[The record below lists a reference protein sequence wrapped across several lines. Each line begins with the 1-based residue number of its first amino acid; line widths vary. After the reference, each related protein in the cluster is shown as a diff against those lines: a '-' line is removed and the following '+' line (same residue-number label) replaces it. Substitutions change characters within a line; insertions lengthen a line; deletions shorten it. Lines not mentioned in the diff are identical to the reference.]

1 MDRHART
8 LIPLKSPWPIA
19 LFLVALAALV
29 YGLTRPDSKTP
40 AVPNE
45 KISRRHPSPP
55 SDLQALNQST
65 GQNIAR
71 SVLYRMDGQVTPWS
85 SLPKEKPVVLVFFS
99 HDCDCSLEFAK
110 YFAVAMEKA
119 KTKAS
124 WFFLFAETPDQIHE
138 FMTKTGTNLPV
149 LRDPN
154 SQLGHRL
161 GITKSGCFILVQPD
175 GLVSAIW
182 PGTSL
187 AGLNDLFS
195 RLHLP
200 PLSPDR
206 ARSFRNS
213 PSPHRRLPSATLT
226 SSYSDFHFLTSHP
239 PL

>member
-1 MDRHART
+1 MDRHARP
-8 LIPLKSPWPIA
+8 LIPVKSPWPIA
-19 LFLVALAALV
+19 LFLVTLAALI
-29 YGLTRPDSKTP
+29 YGFTRPVSQTSAP
-40 AVPNE
+40 LNE
-45 KISRRHPSPP
+45 KISRRHPAPP
-55 SDLQALNQST
+55 SDLQTLNQST
-65 GQNIAR
+65 GQNIAQ
-71 SVLYRMDGQVTPWS
+71 SVLYRMDGQVAPWS

-110 YFAVAMEKA
+110 YFADAMEKA

-138 FMTKTGTNLPV
+138 FMTKTGTTLPV

-195 RLHLP
+195 RIQLP
-200 PLSPDR
+200 PLSTD
-206 ARSFRNS
+206 
-213 PSPHRRLPSATLT
+213 LPGLSGIPQAPTVGC
-226 SSYSDFHFLTSHP
+226 
-239 PL
+239 PLQP

>member
-65 GQNIAR
+65 GQDISR

-119 KTKAS
+119 KTKTS

-200 PLSPDR
+200 PLSPD
-206 ARSFRNS
+206 
-213 PSPHRRLPSATLT
+213 LPGLSGIPQAPTAGC
-226 SSYSDFHFLTSHP
+226 
-239 PL
+239 PLQP

>member
-40 AVPNE
+40 AVPND
-45 KISRRHPSPP
+45 KISRRHPAPP
-55 SDLQALNQST
+55 SDLQTLNQST

-138 FMTKTGTNLPV
+138 FMTKTGTTLPV

-200 PLSPDR
+200 PLSPD
-206 ARSFRNS
+206 
-213 PSPHRRLPSATLT
+213 LPGLSGIPQAPTAGC
-226 SSYSDFHFLTSHP
+226 
-239 PL
+239 PLQP

>member
-1 MDRHART
+1 MDRHARP

-29 YGLTRPDSKTP
+29 YGLTRPDSKAP
-40 AVPNE
+40 AVLDE

-55 SDLQALNQST
+55 SDLQTLNQST
-65 GQNIAR
+65 GQNIAQ
-71 SVLYRMDGQVTPWS
+71 SVLYRMDGQVAPWS

-110 YFAVAMEKA
+110 YFAVAMEKT

-124 WFFLFAETPDQIHE
+124 WFFLFAGTPDQVHD
-138 FMTKTGTNLPV
+138 FMTKTGIELPA
-149 LRDPN
+149 LRDSN

-161 GITKSGCFILVQPD
+161 GINKSGCFILVQPD

-195 RLHLP
+195 RLQLP
-200 PLSPDR
+200 PLSPD
-206 ARSFRNS
+206 
-213 PSPHRRLPSATLT
+213 LPSL
-226 SSYSDFHFLTSHP
+226 SGIPQP
-239 PL
+239 PTAGCPLQP

>member
-1 MDRHART
+1 MDRHARS
-8 LIPLKSPWPIA
+8 LIPLKSLWPIA

-29 YGLTRPDSKTP
+29 YGLTRPDSKTR
-40 AVPNE
+40 AIPNE

-55 SDLQALNQST
+55 SDLQALNQFT
-65 GQNIAR
+65 GQNIAQ
-71 SVLYRMDGQVTPWS
+71 SVLYRMDGQVTPLS

-124 WFFLFAETPDQIHE
+124 WFFLFAETPDQIHQ

-149 LRDPN
+149 LRDPS

-200 PLSPDR
+200 PLSPD
-206 ARSFRNS
+206 
-213 PSPHRRLPSATLT
+213 LPGLSGIPQAPTAGC
-226 SSYSDFHFLTSHP
+226 
-239 PL
+239 PLQP

>member
-1 MDRHART
+1 MDRHARS

-29 YGLTRPDSKTP
+29 YGLTRPDSKTR
-40 AVPNE
+40 AIPNE

-65 GQNIAR
+65 GQDIAR

-187 AGLNDLFS
+187 AGLNDLFF
-195 RLHLP
+195 RLRLP
-200 PLSPDR
+200 PLSPDVPGLSGIPQ
-206 ARSFRNS
+206 A
-213 PSPHRRLPSATLT
+213 PTAGC
-226 SSYSDFHFLTSHP
+226 
-239 PL
+239 PLQP

>member
-19 LFLVALAALV
+19 LFLVALAALI
-29 YGLTRPDSKTP
+29 YGLTRPDSKAPT
-40 AVPNE
+40 APNK

-55 SDLQALNQST
+55 SELQTLNQST
-65 GQNIAR
+65 GQNIAQ
-71 SVLYRMDGQVTPWS
+71 SVLYRMDGQVAPSS

-124 WFFLFAETPDQIHE
+124 WFFLFAGTPDQVHE
-138 FMTKTGTNLPV
+138 FMTKTGKELPA
-149 LRDPN
+149 LRDPY
-154 SQLGHRL
+154 SQLGNRL
-161 GITKSGCFILVQPD
+161 GITKSGCFILVQPN

-187 AGLNDLFS
+187 AGLNDLFY
-195 RLHLP
+195 RLYLP
-200 PLSPDR
+200 PLSPD
-206 ARSFRNS
+206 
-213 PSPHRRLPSATLT
+213 LPGLSGIPQAPTAGC
-226 SSYSDFHFLTSHP
+226 
-239 PL
+239 PLQP

>member
-29 YGLTRPDSKTP
+29 YGLTRPDSKAP
-40 AVPNE
+40 AVIDE

-55 SDLQALNQST
+55 SDLQTLNQST
-65 GQNIAR
+65 GQNIAQ
-71 SVLYRMDGQVTPWS
+71 SVLYRMDGQVAPWS

-110 YFAVAMEKA
+110 YFAVAMEKT

-124 WFFLFAETPDQIHE
+124 WFFLFAGTPDQIHQ
-138 FMTKTGTNLPV
+138 FMTKTGKELPA
-149 LRDPN
+149 LRDPY
-154 SQLGHRL
+154 SQLGNRL

-187 AGLNDLFS
+187 AGLNDLFY
-195 RLHLP
+195 RLYLP
-200 PLSPDR
+200 PLSPD
-206 ARSFRNS
+206 
-213 PSPHRRLPSATLT
+213 LPGLSGIPQAPTAGC
-226 SSYSDFHFLTSHP
+226 
-239 PL
+239 PLQP

>member
-1 MDRHART
+1 MDRHARP
-8 LIPLKSPWPIA
+8 LIPVKSPWPIA
-19 LFLVALAALV
+19 LFLVTLAALI
-29 YGLTRPDSKTP
+29 YGLTRPDSKAPT
-40 AVPNE
+40 APNE

-55 SDLQALNQST
+55 SDLQTLNQST
-65 GQNIAR
+65 GQNIAQ
-71 SVLYRMDGQVTPWS
+71 SVLYRMDGQVAPWS

-110 YFAVAMEKA
+110 YFAVAMEKT

-124 WFFLFAETPDQIHE
+124 WFFLFAGRPDQIHE
-138 FMTKTGTNLPV
+138 FMTKTGKGLPA

-195 RLHLP
+195 RLQLP
-200 PLSPDR
+200 PLSPE
-206 ARSFRNS
+206 
-213 PSPHRRLPSATLT
+213 LPSL
-226 SSYSDFHFLTSHP
+226 SGI
-239 PL
+239 PLAPTAGCPLQP

>member
-29 YGLTRPDSKTP
+29 YGLTRPDSKAP
-40 AVPNE
+40 AVIDE

-71 SVLYRMDGQVTPWS
+71 SVLYRMDGQVAPWS

-119 KTKAS
+119 KTKSS
-124 WFFLFAETPDQIHE
+124 WFFLFAGTPDQIHE
-138 FMTKTGTNLPV
+138 FMTKTVTTLPV

-154 SQLGHRL
+154 SQLGNRL

-182 PGTSL
+182 SGTSL

-195 RLHLP
+195 RLQLP
-200 PLSPDR
+200 PLSTD
-206 ARSFRNS
+206 
-213 PSPHRRLPSATLT
+213 LPGLSGIPQAPTAGC
-226 SSYSDFHFLTSHP
+226 
-239 PL
+239 PLQP

>member
-65 GQNIAR
+65 GQNIAK
-71 SVLYRMDGQVTPWS
+71 SVLYRMDGQVAPWS

-110 YFAVAMEKA
+110 YFAVAMGKA

-124 WFFLFAETPDQIHE
+124 WFFLFAGTPDQIHE
-138 FMTKTGTNLPV
+138 FMTKTGTTLPV

-195 RLHLP
+195 RLQLP
-200 PLSPDR
+200 PLSTD
-206 ARSFRNS
+206 
-213 PSPHRRLPSATLT
+213 LPGLSGIPQAPTAGC
-226 SSYSDFHFLTSHP
+226 
-239 PL
+239 PLQP

>member
-1 MDRHART
+1 M
-8 LIPLKSPWPIA
+8 IPLKSPWPIA

-29 YGLTRPDSKTP
+29 YGLTRPDSKAP
-40 AVPNE
+40 AVLDE

-65 GQNIAR
+65 GQDISR
-71 SVLYRMDGQVTPWS
+71 SVLYRMDEQVTPWS
-85 SLPKEKPVVLVFFS
+85 SLPKEKPAVLVFFS

-124 WFFLFAETPDQIHE
+124 WFFLFAGTPDQIHE

-149 LRDPN
+149 LRDPS

-187 AGLNDLFS
+187 AGQNDLFS

-200 PLSPDR
+200 PLSPD
-206 ARSFRNS
+206 
-213 PSPHRRLPSATLT
+213 LPGLSGIPQAPTAGC
-226 SSYSDFHFLTSHP
+226 
-239 PL
+239 PLQP

>member
-29 YGLTRPDSKTP
+29 YGLTRPDSKAP

-55 SDLQALNQST
+55 SDLQTLNQST
-65 GQNIAR
+65 GQNIAQ
-71 SVLYRMDGQVTPWS
+71 SVLYRMDGQVAPWS

-110 YFAVAMEKA
+110 YFSVAMEKT

-124 WFFLFAETPDQIHE
+124 WFFLFAGTPDQIHQ
-138 FMTKTGTNLPV
+138 FTTKTGTDLPV

-154 SQLGHRL
+154 YQLSHRL
-161 GITKSGCFILVQPD
+161 GITKSGCFILAQPD

-187 AGLNDLFS
+187 AGLNDLLS

-200 PLSPDR
+200 TLSPD
-206 ARSFRNS
+206 
-213 PSPHRRLPSATLT
+213 LPGLSGAPQAPTTGCQL
-226 SSYSDFHFLTSHP
+226 
-239 PL
+239 

>member
-29 YGLTRPDSKTP
+29 YGLTRPDSKAP

-65 GQNIAR
+65 GQNIAK
-71 SVLYRMDGQVTPWS
+71 SVLYRMDGQVAPWS

-110 YFAVAMEKA
+110 YFAVAMEKT

-124 WFFLFAETPDQIHE
+124 WFFLFAGTPDQIHQ
-138 FMTKTGTNLPV
+138 FMTKTVTTLPV

-187 AGLNDLFS
+187 ACLNDLIS
-195 RLHLP
+195 RLQLP
-200 PLSPDR
+200 PLSTD
-206 ARSFRNS
+206 
-213 PSPHRRLPSATLT
+213 LPGL
-226 SSYSDFHFLTSHP
+226 
-239 PL
+239 

>member
-1 MDRHART
+1 VDRHARP
-8 LIPLKSPWPIA
+8 LILVKSPWPIA
-19 LFLVALAALV
+19 LFLVTLAALI
-29 YGLTRPDSKTP
+29 YGFTRPVSQTSAP
-40 AVPNE
+40 LNE
-45 KISRRHPSPP
+45 KISRRHPAPP
-55 SDLQALNQST
+55 SDLQTLNQST
-65 GQNIAR
+65 GQNIAQ
-71 SVLYRMDGQVTPWS
+71 SVLYRMDGQVAPWS

-110 YFAVAMEKA
+110 YFSVAMEKT

-124 WFFLFAETPDQIHE
+124 WFFLFAGTPDQVHE
-138 FMTKTGTNLPV
+138 FMTKTGKELPA

-195 RLHLP
+195 RIQLP
-200 PLSPDR
+200 PLSTD
-206 ARSFRNS
+206 
-213 PSPHRRLPSATLT
+213 LPGLSGIPQAPTVGC
-226 SSYSDFHFLTSHP
+226 
-239 PL
+239 PLQP

>member
-1 MDRHART
+1 M
-8 LIPLKSPWPIA
+8 KSPWPIA
-19 LFLVALAALV
+19 LFLVTLAALI
-29 YGLTRPDSKTP
+29 YGFTRPVSQTSAP
-40 AVPNE
+40 LNE
-45 KISRRHPSPP
+45 KISRRHPAPP
-55 SDLQALNQST
+55 SDLQTLNQST
-65 GQNIAR
+65 GQNIAQ
-71 SVLYRMDGQVTPWS
+71 SVLYRMDGQVAPWS

-110 YFAVAMEKA
+110 YFSVAMEKT

-124 WFFLFAETPDQIHE
+124 WFFLFAGTPDQVHE
-138 FMTKTGTNLPV
+138 FMTKTGKELPA

-195 RLHLP
+195 RIQLP
-200 PLSPDR
+200 PLSTD
-206 ARSFRNS
+206 
-213 PSPHRRLPSATLT
+213 LPGLSGIPQAPTVGC
-226 SSYSDFHFLTSHP
+226 
-239 PL
+239 PLQP

>member
-1 MDRHART
+1 MDRHARS

-45 KISRRHPSPP
+45 KISRRHPSSP

-65 GQNIAR
+65 GQDISR

-119 KTKAS
+119 KIKAS

-138 FMTKTGTNLPV
+138 FMTKTGTTLPV

-195 RLHLP
+195 RLHLT
-200 PLSPDR
+200 PLSPD
-206 ARSFRNS
+206 
-213 PSPHRRLPSATLT
+213 LPGLSGIPQAPTAGC
-226 SSYSDFHFLTSHP
+226 
-239 PL
+239 PLQP

>member
-8 LIPLKSPWPIA
+8 LMPLKSPWPIA

-29 YGLTRPDSKTP
+29 YGLTRPDSKAP

-55 SDLQALNQST
+55 SDLQTLNQST
-65 GQNIAR
+65 GQNIAQ
-71 SVLYRMDGQVTPWS
+71 SVLYRMDGQVAPWS

-110 YFAVAMEKA
+110 YFSVAMEET

-124 WFFLFAETPDQIHE
+124 WFFLFAGTPDQVHD
-138 FMTKTGTNLPV
+138 FMTKTGKELPA
-149 LRDPN
+149 LRDPY
-154 SQLGHRL
+154 SQLGNRL
-161 GITKSGCFILVQPD
+161 GITKSGCFILAQPD

-187 AGLNDLFS
+187 AGLNDLLS

-200 PLSPDR
+200 PLSP
-206 ARSFRNS
+206 N
-213 PSPHRRLPSATLT
+213 LPGLSGAPQAPTAGCQL
-226 SSYSDFHFLTSHP
+226 
-239 PL
+239 